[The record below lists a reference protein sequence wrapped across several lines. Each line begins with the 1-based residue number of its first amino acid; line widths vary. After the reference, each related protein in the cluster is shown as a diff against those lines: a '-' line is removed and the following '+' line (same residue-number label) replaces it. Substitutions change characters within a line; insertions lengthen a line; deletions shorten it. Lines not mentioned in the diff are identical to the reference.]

1 MRTITQGELRIT
13 GDACFGAVEKAQLH
27 QAFGEHGTL
36 EALVW
41 LKAGTEGNDGDMRWN
56 GLPVCLMASGKKDD
70 FLFSGV
76 VRRAAFV
83 RINGRRAVELTA
95 DSYTYLLDREKRTR
109 TFQQESRTYRKFAEM
124 LMSRVRGACIWNGE
138 GGNDAVGSFLMQY
151 MESDWEFLRRVASM
165 QGQPLIP
172 EVRWAGARVYI
183 GLMDSGE
190 VKTLEAGEYRIRKTL
205 AKIPGQEDN
214 VGKGYLCGNRE
225 LQVWDRYEEYEPG
238 ERVSVNGSI
247 LTVAE
252 KTSYIKN
259 SQWLNSYGFMESR
272 ACRTET
278 IKNPRPSGVAVR
290 GSVIEADMDR
300 SRLRL
305 VTDGFGESPESTHL
319 CPVYYAGS
327 GKGYSGQPE
336 KGDVQY
342 LYFPTGQDKDRY
354 VIGSVDAGSEK
365 MEQLD
370 KRERDENAGDAP
382 KTQAAGAGAELPD
395 TKNWSTPGNRRMI
408 LNRDGISFVNSLKG
422 RLNVRS
428 GGIRV
433 WTNGNMALEAKEIA
447 GGSQEIT
454 AEAGDYVWLGSGSSG
469 MLLLPDQV
477 QISAADV
484 YMKSPLNWIHKIID
498 EETTE
503 TLLDLYEEMKTA
515 APPIYAPDG
524 TLIRRDGYDDILYSE
539 ELYDYF
545 LNHVVGKEEGYER
558 NHDEPYVT
566 LYEQW
571 LDETY
576 GHSAM
581 WYFWDYVFSI
591 DGLQT
596 MLSIAGIFY
605 YPIHYVNAAIYLL
618 RGDLKKTGKSIVM
631 GVSQK
636 YLTQFF
642 EELAA
647 IGYDGLTVGMT
658 SDDVVTELYL
668 RYLAE
673 ESSAKLFAE
682 IGPLSE
688 EMINSMRYSM
698 TGVGIAEGIFYKDLA
713 ITAEVVDH
721 EGNVIGKVKVGGKK
735 DNKGVIKSPSDIA
748 RSWQGKG
755 KYPGIDDY
763 TDVTV
768 KKGTILYRG
777 EPNGSEYFTTLDA
790 IETSDR
796 DAKIIFEG
804 LQVEKHPIY
813 GYRGEMEGYLFNE
826 DIIGAYGIAKA
837 NPHFGKGGLEQ
848 YFIPDVQDLID
859 KGILKP
865 VHNIKLH

>member
-300 SRLRL
+300 SRMQL
-305 VTDGFGESPESTHL
+305 VTDGFGENPESMHL

-336 KGDVQY
+336 KGDIQY
-342 LYFPTGQDKDRY
+342 LYFPTGQDTDRY
-354 VIGSVDAGSEK
+354 VIGCVDAGTEK
-365 MEQLD
+365 MEQLG
-370 KRERDENAGDAP
+370 RQEGDENVGLAS
-382 KTQAAGAGAELPD
+382 GAESAGGELSEV
-395 TKNWSTPGNRRMI
+395 KRWNTPGNRRMV
-408 LNRDGISFVNSLKG
+408 LSRGGVSFTNSQKG
-422 RLNVRS
+422 GLNVRS

-433 WTNGNMALEAKEIA
+433 WTDGNMTLGAEKIA
-447 GGSQEIT
+447 GDGQKIT
-454 AEAGDYVWLGSGSSG
+454 ADAGDYVWLGSGSGG

-477 QISAADV
+477 QISAIDV
-484 YMKSPLNWIHKIID
+484 YMESPLNWIHKTD
-498 EETTE
+498 EEKSPE
-503 TLLDLYEEMKTA
+503 TLLMEYERKKGTV
-515 APPIYAPDG
+515 PPITAPDG
-524 TLIRRDGYDDILYSE
+524 SIIRRDGYDEILYSE
-539 ELYDYF
+539 EMYEYF
-545 LNHVVGKEEGYER
+545 INNVINKVEGYGTE
-558 NHDEPYVT
+558 HGEPIPT
-566 LYEQW
+566 LYEMW
-571 LDETY
+571 LDTNY
-576 GHSAM
+576 GRSKLGQ
-581 WYFWDYVFSI
+581 FWDYCSDIDNIQTALDIGGFVWDGFDVMNAVLYALQGEWEQAAWSSVAMIPIAGSAIKSGAKAGKKALSAAGNLAPVVKAKKRITSLKITFRITEEGAGFLEQIRKIWDDICRKMNHSQCYVEIPGVGWVLVDDAELLLKDSTGNVTEILKMGNGAADAVSDGRKVAKGVGAGGNGLSLGELINKIPNKYKKKFQCFEFSDEMERLMKENKIVGEKVFVESKSKRIWSYKFDVISTNGKHRAIKIGDTIYDNLNPAGIKYEEWLYDLGIKEIPSEFSI
-591 DGLQT
+591 KT
-596 MLSIAGIFY
+596 E
-605 YPIHYVNAAIYLL
+605 PIN
-618 RGDLKKTGKSIVM
+618 
-631 GVSQK
+631 
-636 YLTQFF
+636 
-642 EELAA
+642 
-647 IGYDGLTVGMT
+647 
-658 SDDVVTELYL
+658 
-668 RYLAE
+668 
-673 ESSAKLFAE
+673 
-682 IGPLSE
+682 
-688 EMINSMRYSM
+688 
-698 TGVGIAEGIFYKDLA
+698 
-713 ITAEVVDH
+713 
-721 EGNVIGKVKVGGKK
+721 
-735 DNKGVIKSPSDIA
+735 
-748 RSWQGKG
+748 
-755 KYPGIDDY
+755 
-763 TDVTV
+763 
-768 KKGTILYRG
+768 
-777 EPNGSEYFTTLDA
+777 
-790 IETSDR
+790 
-796 DAKIIFEG
+796 
-804 LQVEKHPIY
+804 
-813 GYRGEMEGYLFNE
+813 
-826 DIIGAYGIAKA
+826 
-837 NPHFGKGGLEQ
+837 
-848 YFIPDVQDLID
+848 
-859 KGILKP
+859 
-865 VHNIKLH
+865 

>member
-13 GDACFGAVEKAQLH
+13 GDACFGTVEKAQLH

-41 LKAGTEGNDGDMRWN
+41 LKAGTEGNDGDRRWN
-56 GLPVCLMASGKKDD
+56 GLPVCLMASDKNDD

-95 DSYTYLLDREKRTR
+95 SSYTYLLDREKRIR

-138 GGNDAVGSFLMQY
+138 GGNDTVGSFLMQY
-151 MESDWEFLRRVASM
+151 RESDWEFLRRVASM

-172 EVRWAGARVYI
+172 EVRWAGARTYI

-190 VKTLEAGEYRIRKTL
+190 VKTLCAGEYRIRKTL

-278 IKNPRPSGVAVR
+278 IKSPRPSGVAVR
-290 GSVIEADMDR
+290 GNVIEADLDR

-336 KGDVQY
+336 KGDIQY

-370 KRERDENAGDAP
+370 KRERDENAVDAP

-433 WTNGNMALEAKEIA
+433 WTNGNMTLGAKEIA
-447 GGSQEIT
+447 GGGQKIT
-454 AEAGDYVWLGSGSSG
+454 AEAGDYVWIGSGSSG
-469 MLLLPDQV
+469 MVLLPDQIH
-477 QISAADV
+477 ISAVDV
-484 YMKSPLNWIHKIID
+484 YMESPLNWIHKTD
-498 EETTE
+498 EEKSPE
-503 TLLDLYEEMKTA
+503 TLLMEYEKKKDS

-524 TLIRRDGYDDILYSE
+524 TLIRRDGYDEILYSE
-539 ELYDYF
+539 EMYEYF
-545 LNHVVGKEEGYER
+545 INNVIDKVEGYGTE
-558 NHDEPYVT
+558 HGEPIPT
-566 LYEQW
+566 LYEMW
-571 LDETY
+571 LDTNY
-576 GHSAM
+576 GRSKLGQ
-581 WYFWDYVFSI
+581 FWDYCSDI
-591 DGLQT
+591 DRIQRAFDIGGFVWDGFDVMNAVLYALQGEWEQAAWSSVA
-596 MLSIAGIFY
+596 MIPIAGS
-605 YPIHYVNAAIYLL
+605 PIKSGAKAGKEVLSAVGNLAPAVKAKKRITS
-618 RGDLKKTGKSIVM
+618 LK
-631 GVSQK
+631 
-636 YLTQFF
+636 LTYRVTEEGAGFF
-642 EELAA
+642 ERIRKAL
-647 IGYDGLTVGMT
+647 DGI
-658 SDDVVTELYL
+658 Y
-668 RYLAE
+668 
-673 ESSAKLFAE
+673 
-682 IGPLSE
+682 
-688 EMINSMRYSM
+688 NSMNHSQHRLAVAG
-698 TGVGIAEGIFYKDLA
+698 GVDMVFDDAEFMVKAVDDAGNTIGI
-713 ITAEVVDH
+713 
-721 EGNVIGKVKVGGKK
+721 VKVGNDAADAVSDGRKVV
-735 DNKGVIKSPSDIA
+735 KGVGAGGNGLSLGELINKIPN
-748 RSWQGKG
+748 
-755 KYPGIDDY
+755 KY
-763 TDVTV
+763 
-768 KKGTILYRG
+768 KKNFQCVGFADEMERMMKQNKIIGERVIIESGTGVIWSSKFGTISTNGIHHAIRVGDTIYDNLNPTGIKYGEWLYDLG
-777 EPNGSEYFTTLDA
+777 ISEQPKMFN
-790 IETSDR
+790 
-796 DAKIIFEG
+796 
-804 LQVEKHPIY
+804 IY
-813 GYRGEMEGYLFNE
+813 SKS
-826 DIIGAYGIAKA
+826 I
-837 NPHFGKGGLEQ
+837 
-848 YFIPDVQDLID
+848 
-859 KGILKP
+859 
-865 VHNIKLH
+865 